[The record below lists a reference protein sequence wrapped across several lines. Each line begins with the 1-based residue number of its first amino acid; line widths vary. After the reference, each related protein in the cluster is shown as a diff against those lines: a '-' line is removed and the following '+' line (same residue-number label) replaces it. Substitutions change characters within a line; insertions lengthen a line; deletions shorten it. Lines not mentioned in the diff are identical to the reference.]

1 MIMPIDI
8 EKKEFT
14 REKKGYSVSEVDEF
28 LDLITV
34 DYEKLLNENRNMA
47 HKIKFLEK
55 QVHESQKAD
64 NSIVDT
70 LETAKSLMA
79 DISAS
84 AERRAELIMKDA
96 ELEAENIKKQAKI
109 EVSKLIEEQ
118 SYLKVQVERFREKYR
133 RMLEEEMNRYNA
145 DEYGFLTE
153 FEEIEKLE
161 KEREELTVEEEPQ
174 IVEKSV
180 IEDTLV
186 VTKPKE
192 LFFEEEI
199 KSEEVEE
206 SNEAVEDETNQETD
220 ETDEFNPFGSQKATV
235 EDLADG
241 LKNYNKMTLSGKG
254 TLFN

>member
-8 EKKEFT
+8 EKKEFS
-14 REKKGYSVSEVDEF
+14 REKKGYSANEVDEF
-28 LDLITV
+28 LDLITG
-34 DYEKLLNENRNMA
+34 DYEKMLNENRNMA
-47 HKIKFLEK
+47 HKVKFLEK
-55 QVHESQKAD
+55 QLHEAQKAD

-96 ELEAENIKKQAKI
+96 ELEAENIKRQAKL

-118 SYLKVQVERFREKYR
+118 SQLKLQVERFRNKYQ
-133 RMLEEEMNRYNA
+133 RMLEDEMNRYNA

-153 FEEIEKLE
+153 FEEIEELE
-161 KEREELTVEEEPQ
+161 KERETLKAELNVEPEVRP
-174 IVEKSV
+174 V

-186 VTKPKE
+186 ITKPSESFLEEEPKE
-192 LFFEEEI
+192 EEPKEEEI
-199 KSEEVEE
+199 EEPKADEE
-206 SNEAVEDETNQETD
+206 EK
-220 ETDEFNPFGSQKATV
+220 EFNPFDSQKATV
-235 EDLADG
+235 DDLADG

>member
-1 MIMPIDI
+1 MPIDI
-8 EKKEFT
+8 EKKEFS
-14 REKKGYSVSEVDEF
+14 REKKGYSANEVDEF
-28 LDLITV
+28 LDLLTV
-34 DYEKLLNENRNMA
+34 DYEKMLNENRNMV

-55 QVHESQKAD
+55 QLHEAQKAD

-109 EVSKLIEEQ
+109 DVAKLIEEQ
-118 SYLKVQVERFREKYR
+118 SQLKIQVERFRNKYE
-133 RMLEEEMNRYNA
+133 RMLEDEMNRFNA
-145 DEYGFLTE
+145 DDYGFLTE
-153 FEEIEKLE
+153 FDEIRELE
-161 KEREELTVEEEPQ
+161 KEREELKEELESEP
-174 IVEKSV
+174 EAKPV

-186 VTKPKE
+186 VPKPSEEFLQEESKEEQPKE
-192 LFFEEEI
+192 ETAKEE
-199 KSEEVEE
+199 
-206 SNEAVEDETNQETD
+206 ATD
-220 ETDEFNPFGSQKATV
+220 DVLEPNYKPFDSQKATV
-235 EDLADG
+235 DDLADG